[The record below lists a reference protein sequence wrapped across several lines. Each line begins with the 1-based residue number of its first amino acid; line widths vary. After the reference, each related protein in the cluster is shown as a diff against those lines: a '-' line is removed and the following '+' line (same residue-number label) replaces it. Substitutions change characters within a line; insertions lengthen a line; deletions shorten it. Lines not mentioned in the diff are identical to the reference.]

1 MNNIEFD
8 KPRLNEMQDF
18 LTYLYTIGIQ
28 NDMFLNKHIVYRE
41 ISKYGL
47 NKSNL
52 ASNGDLIDNENLF
65 YEWIDRNKKHQSY
78 SKGLTVYRDPS
89 WEYFLQFF
97 SNDSYDELISKKE
110 YIKLYIPI
118 DYNYLYEGVNQL
130 FDYITDSKI
139 NHISKVSKKVR
150 NDNVIVRLDKND
162 SESASKII
170 DYISNDYISNNN
182 FIKNDSKS
190 ANKIIDYISNDYIS
204 NNNFI
209 KSGLNKVNPFVP
221 TINGIGFMYETG
233 ISYNMEMS
241 ELISSYINRNIK
253 AKTEPNLQGFYDFF
267 KVNNKKNDVKNTF
280 ETALGINVKKEER
293 FDKKAIFFAALRA
306 TYLKYGIEQTIT
318 ALNEAIQNNNFSY
331 FTNRQ
336 YRQILQN
343 NLAKEEILDYIR
355 PYLNSNNITSDSLYE
370 LCYRIFANDLNY
382 QFDEACLITLSN
394 YGVDHLY
401 TAINKIIYENN
412 PGYFSRFSN
421 NKNDQTNYRNIIIS
435 LGPQGVLNMIKTS
448 IKLSQIDINNMDTT
462 ELIKTYCSNLNNL
475 NINNNMKR

>member
-28 NDMFLNKHIVYRE
+28 NDMFLNEHIVYRE

-52 ASNGDLIDNENLF
+52 GSNGDLIDNENLF
-65 YEWIDRNKKHQSY
+65 YDWINRSKEQQSY

-89 WEYFLQFF
+89 WEYFLQFL
-97 SNDSYDELISKKE
+97 SSDSYNELISKKE

-130 FDYITDSKI
+130 FDYVADSKI

-170 DYISNDYISNNN
+170 DYISNNS
-182 FIKNDSKS
+182 
-190 ANKIIDYISNDYIS
+190 
-204 NNNFI
+204 FI

-253 AKTEPNLQGFYDFF
+253 AKTEPNLQSFYDFF
-267 KVNNKKNDVKNTF
+267 KVNNEKNDVKYTF
-280 ETALGINVKKEER
+280 ETALGINVKKEEIP
-293 FDKKAIFFAALRA
+293 DKKAIFFAALRA

-336 YRQILQN
+336 YRQVLQN
-343 NLAKEEILDYIR
+343 NLTKEEILDYIR
-355 PYLNSNNITSDSLYE
+355 PYLNSNNITNDSLYE
-370 LCYRIFANDLNY
+370 LCYRIFTNDLNY

-401 TAINKIIYENN
+401 TALNKIIYENN
-412 PGYFSRFSN
+412 AGYFSRFSN
-421 NKNDQTNYRNIIIS
+421 NKNDQINYRNIIIS

-448 IKLSQIDINNMDTT
+448 LNLSQFGINNMDTT

-475 NINNNMKR
+475 SINNNMKR